1 MSDRLYSKS
10 CPNCGGVCPLDVDTC
25 RYCKSSFDD
34 GKTSSFNWRM
44 PRVGP
49 LRKVA
54 IWVALLMIVV
64 LIVRN
69 VIWH

>member
-10 CPNCGGVCPLDVDTC
+10 CPNCGGICPLYSETC

-34 GKTSSFNWRM
+34 ARTSSFNWRM
-44 PRVGP
+44 PRAGR

-54 IWVALLMIVV
+54 IWAILMIVV
-64 LIVRN
+64 LIVMN
-69 VIWH
+69 VIRH